1 MGLQASSC
9 AILVTGIKRRGD
21 EKMDLGLKD
30 KRALVMASSQGL
42 GKAIAEQLVREG
54 TDVMIAS
61 RNEQQLKKVAE
72 ELNGINGGKVK
83 YIRCDITNS
92 ADITRTVKHT
102 ADVFGGIDILINN
115 AGGPPAGSFEDM
127 KDEDWQRSFE
137 LNLLSYIRVIREALP
152 LLKEKGG
159 RIINIASSSIREPI
173 PGLILSNTF
182 RLGIVG
188 LSKTIANE
196 FAKYNILVN
205 TVGPGRIATERVEH
219 LDEAHAQMEGVSV
232 QEIKTRSQKSIP
244 LGRDGTPEEFAKI
257 VVFLASEGNTYMTG
271 STFVVD
277 GGKLRSI

>member
-1 MGLQASSC
+1 
-9 AILVTGIKRRGD
+9 
-21 EKMDLGLKD
+21 MDLGLKD
-30 KRALVMASSQGL
+30 KKALVMASSQGL
-42 GKAIAEQLVREG
+42 GKAIAEQFVREG

-61 RNEQQLKKVAE
+61 RSEDQLKQVAN
-72 ELNGINGGKVK
+72 ELNRLQGGKVE
-83 YIRCDITNS
+83 YIRCDITNPD
-92 ADITRTVKHT
+92 DIRRTVKHT
-102 ADVFGGIDILINN
+102 VDVFGRIDILINN
-115 AGGPPAGSFEDM
+115 AGGPPAGSFEDLN
-127 KDEDWQRSFE
+127 DQDWQRSFE

-152 LLKEKGG
+152 FLKEKGG

-188 LSKTIANE
+188 LSKTIADE

-219 LDEAHAQMEGVSV
+219 LDEAHAQREGVSV
-232 QEIKTRSQKSIP
+232 DEIKARSKKDIP
-244 LGRDGTPEEFAKI
+244 LGRDGKPEEFAKV